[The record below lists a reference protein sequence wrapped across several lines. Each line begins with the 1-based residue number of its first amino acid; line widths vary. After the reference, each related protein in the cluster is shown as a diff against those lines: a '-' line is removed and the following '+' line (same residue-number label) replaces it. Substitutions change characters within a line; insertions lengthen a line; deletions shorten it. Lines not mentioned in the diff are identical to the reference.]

1 MSVPAVREISPDH
14 DKIAI
19 DEKWRSY
26 FFWGYGLRVEE
37 HCTRCPET
45 ARILER
51 IPGLLTAFYSVMLAD
66 AHVPRH
72 TGPTKAI
79 LTAHLGLIIPRQRER
94 CRMVVGDHTVVW
106 EEGRLVIFDDMFP
119 HEVWNDT
126 EEDRIVLLLHVKR
139 PLRFPGSMLR
149 DMLFGILRA
158 SPFVQDGVRN
168 LQRWERSVHAGG
180 LEGES
185 KT

>member
-1 MSVPAVREISPDH
+1 
-14 DKIAI
+14 
-19 DEKWRSY
+19 
-26 FFWGYGLRVEE
+26 
-37 HCTRCPET
+37 
-45 ARILER
+45 
-51 IPGLLTAFYSVMLAD
+51 
-66 AHVPRH
+66 
-72 TGPTKAI
+72 
-79 LTAHLGLIIPRQRER
+79 
-94 CRMVVGDHTVVW
+94 
-106 EEGRLVIFDDMFP
+106 
-119 HEVWNDT
+119 VWNDT

-149 DMLFGILRA
+149 DMLFGVLRA